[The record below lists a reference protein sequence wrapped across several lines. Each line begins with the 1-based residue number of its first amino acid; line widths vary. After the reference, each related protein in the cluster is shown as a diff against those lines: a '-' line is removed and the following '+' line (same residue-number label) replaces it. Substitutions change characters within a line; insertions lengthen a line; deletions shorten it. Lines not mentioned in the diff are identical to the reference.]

1 MIKSQ
6 IFNIFVGGV
15 STPPAL
21 YACSLRG
28 CSVRERVQNVY
39 APPRRSQ
46 SAARALSVGP
56 RQGSTVVARLLH
68 GILPSTILRSSTW

>member
-28 CSVRERVQNVY
+28 CSVRERVQNVH
-39 APPRRSQ
+39 APPHRSH
-46 SAARALSVGP
+46 SAAPALSVGP
-56 RQGSTVVARLLH
+56 RQGSTGVARPLH
-68 GILPSTILRSSTW
+68 GVLPSTILRSSTW

>member
-1 MIKSQ
+1 MLKSQ

-28 CSVRERVQNVY
+28 CSVRERVQNVH
-39 APPRRSQ
+39 APPHRSQ
-46 SAARALSVGP
+46 PAARVLSVGP
-56 RQGSTVVARLLH
+56 RQGSTVVARPLH